1 MWRARLLRR
10 GIEPEVC
17 VVTLEPAVHDQAMA
31 LLAKGEAE
39 ASEDDDGE
47 PEIML

>member
-1 MWRARLLRR
+1 
-10 GIEPEVC
+10 
-17 VVTLEPAVHDQAMA
+17 VHDQAMA